1 MKTYKISLLA
11 AAGLATALTAPAF
24 AQKSKDTLRVA
35 INDVFS
41 TLDSYHFPQDEVGY
55 FVRAM
60 YGTLV
65 AMDEHTGKLVPQ
77 LAKSWRRIS
86 PTTLEF
92 DLRDDVTFHSG
103 NKFTAEDVKHT
114 IAYLGDPKV
123 KIRFNTNR
131 RNS

>member
-86 PTTLEF
+86 QTTLEF

-103 NKFTAEDVKHT
+103 NH
-114 IAYLGDPKV
+114 
-123 KIRFNTNR
+123 
-131 RNS
+131 